1 MAKQTVGIG
10 SSANDGNG
18 DTLRTGATK
27 INDNF
32 NEIYAEFG
40 DGTNLSNANT
50 SGDILVA
57 DGTKFVNRTTTG
69 DIDIS
74 NTGAINLRT
83 QASPQSGSQLTFV
96 AGNAPSNTDHK
107 LYAVGNNLYWHGN
120 TIGVAGGGSSST
132 FTLAGDAGSGQSI
145 ADGNTLTVAG
155 GTGISSTTASG
166 TDTVTINAEVSLAG
180 TQTLTN
186 KSLTAPTLTGSSS
199 SAGSILFREDTD
211 NGTNAVT
218 LIGPAA
224 TANVTVTLPAVT
236 DTLVGKTTT
245 DVLTNKTLTSP
256 VLGGTTTTASG
267 NLIVDPATQ
276 ILEVKGDGS
285 STEGGIQLNCR
296 VNTHGQKILAQPHS
310 EGVTN
315 TMLLPKGGNSTL
327 VSEISTSTLTNKT
340 IDANGTGNSITN
352 LEVAD
357 FAASAVVVS
366 GEGIGS
372 NNNDT
377 TIPTSAAVKAYA
389 DSVGGGGGGGS
400 TVVVQDEG
408 SALSTNATTLNFVG
422 AGVTASG
429 TGAIK
434 TITVGAGVSTLAGLS
449 DTTIG
454 SSAAGQTLLYDGSD
468 SYDNKQ
474 IQVFENNSA
483 YTNAFPMFFGAQMF
497 TISAAAT
504 GVGYTFENYNSN
516 GTDQNN
522 GGTSGDPGPTLTI
535 FEDQVVV
542 FHLKWGSSH
551 PFAIRT
557 GASGGSSGTNLVT
570 GNGGDNLIH
579 VAPNGAVTYGTS
591 ANAKSEGYLIW
602 KVPHFGSNQASTY
615 YYQCTAHPSQMY
627 GLIKIRTITY

>member
-1 MAKQTVGIG
+1 MAFQTLGLG
-10 SSANDGNG
+10 SSANDGTG
-18 DTLRTGATK
+18 DTLRAAGTK
-27 INDNF
+27 INANTG
-32 NEIYAEFG
+32 EIYARFG
-40 DGTNLSNANT
+40 SGSGNGATLESATAANILVGNGTKFASVAT
-50 SGDILVA
+50 SGDFTISTSGAMSVRENHITIPDDTLSNV
-57 DGTKFVNRTTTG
+57 GTTTNKLYNVG
-69 DIDIS
+69 GALFFNGS
-74 NTGAINLRT
+74 SVGTGSVT
-83 QASPQSGSQLTFV
+83 GMTSFKV
-96 AGNAPSNTDHK
+96 AGDTG
-107 LYAVGNNLYWHGN
+107 GNKTVTNSEIV
-120 TIGVAGGGSSST
+120 TI
-132 FTLAGDAGSGQSI
+132 
-145 ADGNTLTVAG
+145 AG
-155 GTGISSTTASG
+155 GTGIASVSS
-166 TDTVTINAEVSLAG
+166 DDQTVTLNIDATVATLTG

-186 KSLTAPTLTGSSS
+186 KTLTTPIIASLKQSGS
-199 SAGSILFREDTD
+199 
-211 NGTNAVT
+211 NT
-218 LIGPAA
+218 L
-224 TANVTVTLPAVT
+224 TMPAVT

-245 DVLTNKTLTSP
+245 DTLTNKTLTSP

-315 TMLLPKGGNSTL
+315 TMLLPKGADSTL
-327 VSEISTSTLTNKT
+327 VSEVSTSTLTNKT

-357 FAASAVVVS
+357 FAAASIVTQS
-366 GEGIGS
+366 EGIGS

-429 TGAIK
+429 TGAVK

-449 DTTIG
+449 DTTIA
-454 SSAAGQTLLYDGSD
+454 SSAAGQTLLYDASD

-474 IQVFENNSA
+474 IKVFENNSA
-483 YTNAFPMFFGAQMF
+483 YTTAFPMFFGAQMF
-497 TISAAAT
+497 TISVAGT
-504 GVGYTFENYNSN
+504 GNGYTFENYNSD
-516 GTDQNN
+516 GTDMN
-522 GGTSGDPGPTLTI
+522 SGAGATGSTLTI

-557 GASGGSSGTNLVT
+557 GASGGSEGTNLVT

-579 VAPNGAVTYGTS
+579 IATNGTVTTGTS
-591 ANAKSEGYLIW
+591 ANAKTSGYLIW

-615 YYQCTAHPSQMY
+615 YYQCTAHPGSMY

>member
-1 MAKQTVGIG
+1 MAFQTLGLG
-10 SSANDGNG
+10 SSANDGTG
-18 DTLRTGATK
+18 DTLRAAGTK
-27 INDNF
+27 INANTG
-32 NEIYAEFG
+32 EIYARFG
-40 DGTNLSNANT
+40 SGSGNGATLESATAANILVGNGTKFASVAT
-50 SGDILVA
+50 SGDFAISTSGAMSVRNNEITIPTGSTPGSTTNKLYNVGGA
-57 DGTKFVNRTTTG
+57 LFFNGASIGTGSVTGMTQMRITG
-69 DIDIS
+69 D
-74 NTGAINLRT
+74 
-83 QASPQSGSQLTFV
+83 SG
-96 AGNAPSNTDHK
+96 GNKT
-107 LYAVGNNLYWHGN
+107 VTNNEIV
-120 TIGVAGGGSSST
+120 TI
-132 FTLAGDAGSGQSI
+132 
-145 ADGNTLTVAG
+145 AG
-155 GTGISSTTASG
+155 GTGITSVASDDQ
-166 TDTVTINAEVSLAG
+166 TITLNIDATVATLTG

-186 KSLTAPTLTGSSS
+186 KTLTTPIIASLKQSSS
-199 SAGSILFREDTD
+199 
-211 NGTNAVT
+211 NT
-218 LIGPAA
+218 L
-224 TANVTVTLPAVT
+224 TMPAVT

-245 DVLTNKTLTSP
+245 DTLTNKTLTSP

-315 TMLLPKGGNSTL
+315 TMLLPKGADSTL
-327 VSEISTSTLTNKT
+327 VSEVSTSTLTNKT

-357 FAASAVVVS
+357 FAAASIVTQS
-366 GEGIGS
+366 EGIGS

-400 TVVVQDEG
+400 TIVVQDEG

-429 TGAIK
+429 TGAVK

-449 DTTIG
+449 DTTIA
-454 SSAAGQTLLYDGSD
+454 SSAAGQTLLYDASD

-474 IQVFENNSA
+474 IKVFENNSA
-483 YTNAFPMFFGAQMF
+483 YTTAFPMFFGAQMF
-497 TISAAAT
+497 TISAAGT
-504 GVGYTFENYNSN
+504 SNGYTFENYNSD
-516 GTDQNN
+516 GTDMN
-522 GGTSGDPGPTLTI
+522 SGANASGSTLTV

-542 FHLKWGSSH
+542 FYLKWGSGH

-557 GASGGSSGTNLVT
+557 GINPPSTITGTNLAT
-570 GNGGDNLIH
+570 GTGGDNLIH
-579 VAPNGAVTYGTS
+579 IAPNGTVTTGTS

-615 YYQCTAHPSQMY
+615 WYQCTAHPTSMY